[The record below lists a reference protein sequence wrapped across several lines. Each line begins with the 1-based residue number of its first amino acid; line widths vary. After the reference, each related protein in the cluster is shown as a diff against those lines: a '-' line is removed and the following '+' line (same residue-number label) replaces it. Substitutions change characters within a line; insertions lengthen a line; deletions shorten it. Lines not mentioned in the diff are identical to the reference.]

1 MATNKMTNL
10 DKINHIISL
19 VGNDSIALE
28 YLNAQK
34 ESLAKRSAK
43 AKSNPA
49 REALTQVVYDTM
61 VAGQRYRA
69 KEVMMFPCFGADT
82 SSPKATYHLNAL
94 VDHKLAVRIMDKG
107 VAYFTKVENPTEE

>member
-1 MATNKMTNL
+1 MANKMTNL
-10 DKINHIISL
+10 DKINHIITL

-43 AKSNPA
+43 SKSNPA
-49 REALTQVVYDTM
+49 RDALTQAVYDTM
-61 VAGQRYRA
+61 VAGKPYRA

-94 VDHKLAVRIMDKG
+94 VEHKLAVRTMDKN
-107 VAYFTKVENPTEE
+107 VAYFTKVAASTEE